1 MPLNAAAGYPQY
13 SGTVV
18 PNVVWSGKLLVKF
31 YEATVLAAISNT
43 DYEGEISQM
52 GDKVTI
58 RTTPTITIRDYTKG
72 QQLETEN
79 PEPDTIDLDIDQ
91 GKYWNFKVE
100 DVDKFQSDY
109 DYMND
114 WTKDASEQLKIEI
127 DRDVLGSAYAD
138 VHADNQGATAGAISS
153 SFDMG
158 ATGSPVAVD
167 KTNVID
173 FIADMGSVLDEQ
185 NVPESDRWVVLPVWM
200 CNKIKKSDLKDANV
214 SGDSVSMMRNG
225 RLGMIDRFTI
235 YQSNLLATTT
245 DGSYTAYNIMAGQKN
260 GLTFASQL
268 LENETIRSE
277 NFFGTKAR
285 GLQVYGFKVIKPEA
299 VVWGYVRNGG

>member
-1 MPLNAAAGYPQY
+1 MPLGNAPGYPQH

-18 PNVVWSGKLLVKF
+18 PNVIWSGKLLVKF
-31 YEATVLAAISNT
+31 YQATVLAAISNT
-43 DYEGEISQM
+43 DYEGEISEM

-58 RTTPTITIRDYTKG
+58 RTTPTIIIRDYVKG

-79 PEPDTIDLDIDQ
+79 PEVETTDLDIDQ

-114 WTKDASEQLKIEI
+114 WTTDASEQLKIEI
-127 DRDVLGSAYAD
+127 DRDVLGSVYTD
-138 VHADNQGATAGAISS
+138 VHASNQGATAGSISS
-153 SFDMG
+153 SYNMG
-158 ATGSPVAVD
+158 VSGTPVALD
-167 KTNVID
+167 KTNVVE

-185 NVPESDRWVVLPVWM
+185 DVPESDRGLVIPVWM
-200 CNKIKKSDLKDANV
+200 GNLIKKSDLKNADS
-214 SGDSVSMMRNG
+214 SGDDTSMSRNG
-225 RLGMIDRFTI
+225 RLGMIDRFTL
-235 YQSNLLATTT
+235 YQSNLLTTVT
-245 DGSYTAYNIMAGQKN
+245 DTVQVTNIIACQKH
-260 GLTFASQL
+260 GISFASQL

-285 GLQVYGFKVIKPEA
+285 GLQVYGFKTLKPEA
-299 VVWGYVRNGG
+299 VVWGYVYKG